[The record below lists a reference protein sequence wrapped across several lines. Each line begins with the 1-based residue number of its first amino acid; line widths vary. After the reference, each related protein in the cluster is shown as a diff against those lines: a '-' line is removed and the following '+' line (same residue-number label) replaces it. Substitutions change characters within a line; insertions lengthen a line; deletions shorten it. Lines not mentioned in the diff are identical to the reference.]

1 MDYTEY
7 LSNDGMK
14 KGKLGA
20 YKTHIIKN
28 IEKIGQ
34 KKLVIIGEGEEYDI
48 LMQALKQLRM
58 KNVKVPDIAFRATAS
73 EGEVS
78 DTDDI
83 RFISELKGKSASFY
97 VLIVAP
103 FTPLEIQ
110 LAGMAGVQGTSAEMA
125 KVLRNQCGFTDNGY
139 CEMNEPAGL
148 GMTMANM
155 KLSKALSSDGK
166 RAGGM
171 ESATAQQLTA
181 YKDKMKGQRCFILGS
196 TGAKLDE
203 LNGLMN
209 EHAFACNEFCD
220 FFTRTP
226 QRPEFY
232 VLTES
237 SSYLGNGKYIEGMEC
252 FIDGRIKV
260 FEDKFKKK
268 PTYFNGLGA
277 GLISGLP
284 TFQQAESVFDTAKMF
299 PMYAMIQLALYMGFS
314 EIYLYGWDGLFP
326 LDIDADGAAR
336 KPVEGEAADFPA
348 GAKALLEQAK
358 KYAESNGSKLCSMC
372 ETKGLS
378 MLEKVEFSSIDLS
391 ASAIFGRI

>member
-125 KVLRNQCGFTDNGY
+125 RVLRNQCGFTDNGY

-171 ESATAQQLTA
+171 ENATAQQLTA

-336 KPVEGEAADFPA
+336 KPVEGEAADFPS
-348 GAKALLEQAK
+348 GAKTLLEQAK

-378 MLEKVEFSSIDLS
+378 MLEKVEFNSIDLS